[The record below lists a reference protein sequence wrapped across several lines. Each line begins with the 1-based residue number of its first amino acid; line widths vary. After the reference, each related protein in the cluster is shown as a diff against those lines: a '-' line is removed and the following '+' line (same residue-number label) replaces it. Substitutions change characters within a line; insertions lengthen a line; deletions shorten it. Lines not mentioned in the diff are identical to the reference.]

1 MSDATSQATPRHV
14 NRLIHE
20 TSPYLLQHVHNPV
33 DWYPWGAEALAR
45 AKAENTPILLSV
57 GYSACH
63 WCHVM
68 ERESFENEDIA
79 ALMNRH
85 FVNIK
90 VDREERPDLDE
101 IYMAATVALNHGQGG
116 WPMTVFLTPGQQP
129 FFAGTYFPPTDGHG
143 RPGFATLL
151 TDIARL
157 WQERGEDLKQQAAQ
171 LTEYLKERVQ
181 PLTGDN
187 VGETEIRA
195 AAAELAGTFD
205 KPYGGFGPAPKF
217 PPSTALH
224 LLLRH
229 HRRTGDPEALVMVTQ
244 TLEAMARGGIYDHI
258 GGGFARYSTD
268 ERWLVPHFEKMLY
281 DNALLARAYLE
292 GFQATGNPVFARIAR
307 ETLDYVL
314 REMTGP
320 EGGFYSST
328 DADSEGEEGKF
339 FVWTPGEVEA
349 VLGPEEGAW
358 FCAAYDISD
367 EGNWEGKSIPN
378 MPRPLPRVAARLS
391 IGLDQLTRSIEA
403 GRARLY
409 EARRRRVPPGLDDK
423 VLTAWNGMM
432 IGALAEGY
440 RALGDPRYLAGA
452 SRGAD
457 FLLATL
463 TRPDG
468 GLYRTYRGGKAH
480 LRGYLEDYAFLAEGL
495 LDLYE
500 AGGEIRCLREAAR
513 LAERLLTDFGD
524 QAGGGFYDTAR
535 DHEALIVRHRQ
546 GADGAIPSPNAI
558 AAFVLARLSFHL
570 DRPAFREAAVAA
582 VSAYGRLI
590 AEHPRGFCK
599 SLAVAD
605 FLLEGPVELAFLGTP
620 GEDGY
625 EALRED
631 VGRRYLPN
639 RIVAHRDPSSRAPHD
654 LPLLQGKGLVG
665 GKAALYVCKN
675 FACRAP
681 VTDPADVG
689 RVLAERRTNGGEEV
703 RTGIAGRRAGRATAE
718 GTASRAR
725 HFVERGLSHGYGPL
739 GGTDLTVSRI
749 GFGCYR
755 VDDETPEHREAL
767 VNALEAGCTL
777 IDTSTNYTDG
787 RSERLVGSVLAGLA
801 GGGRLPRESVVIVS
815 KIGYVQGQNLAL
827 AEEREAAGTPFPEM
841 VKYMDGCWHCIHPAF
856 LRDQLTRS
864 LDRLQLET
872 LDVCLVHNPE
882 YFLSDAKKR
891 RGGDL
896 EGARAEFYRRLQEAF
911 AFLETQVVAGR
922 IGWYG
927 VSSNTAVLPADD
939 PEATSLARMLQAA
952 TAAGGPGHHFRV
964 LQVPMNLVES
974 GAMLTPNTGPDG
986 RHAALALAAEAGIAV
1001 LVNRPLNAS
1010 TGRAMIRLADVPFDA
1025 GESHEAQAA
1034 AEPALARVAALEA
1047 EFRAQIAS
1055 HLQAPQ
1061 EGIPPADW
1069 FRWADQLP
1077 TLSGRLQG
1085 LDHWRQIE
1093 EQMIAPMVAQIVHT
1107 LDQRLPGPL
1116 GGTWQS
1122 WRDRYLP
1129 ELEVLLHAFRV
1140 RAARDSRAVSD
1151 AVAAALNPHLPLARQ
1166 GEGLSRKALWVLAS
1180 TPGVS
1185 CVLLGMRHPSYVED
1199 GMGILAWPPLPDVR
1213 PIYEAMR
1220 RVRVA

>member
-1 MSDATSQATPRHV
+1 MEHPTTPPGASKPT

-20 TSPYLLQHVHNPV
+20 TSPYLLQHAHNPV

-116 WPMTVFLTPGQQP
+116 WPMTVFLTPDRQP
-129 FFAGTYFPPTDGHG
+129 FFAGTYFSPTDRYG

-181 PLTGDN
+181 PLTGGN

-205 KPYGGFGPAPKF
+205 KTYGGFGPAPKF

-229 HRRTGDPEALVMVTQ
+229 HRRTGDPEALAMVTQ

-281 DNALLARAYLE
+281 DNALLAKAYLE
-292 GFQATGNPVFARIAR
+292 GFQATGNPVLARIAR
-307 ETLDYVL
+307 ETVDYVL

-339 FVWTPGEVEA
+339 FVWTPREIEA

-367 EGNWEGKSIPN
+367 EGNWEGKSVPN
-378 MPRPLPRVAARLS
+378 MPRPLPRVASRLS
-391 IGLDQLTRSIEA
+391 IGLDQLDALYRGWPGQAVRGPSPARPTRVGRQGPDGVERHDGRRA
-403 GRARLY
+403 GRGVPGPRRPALPGGCVPGGRL
-409 EARRRRVPPGLDDK
+409 PPRDAHPTG
-423 VLTAWNGMM
+423 WG
-432 IGALAEGY
+432 
-440 RALGDPRYLAGA
+440 
-452 SRGAD
+452 
-457 FLLATL
+457 TL
-463 TRPDG
+463 SDVS
-468 GLYRTYRGGKAH
+468 GGKAH
-480 LRGYLEDYAFLAEGL
+480 LPGYLEDYAFLAEGL

-500 AGGEIRCLREAAR
+500 AGGDVRCLREAAR
-513 LAERLLTDFGD
+513 LAERLLTEFGD

-535 DHEALIVRHRQ
+535 DHEALIIRHRE
-546 GADGAIPSPNAI
+546 GADGAIPSSNAI

-582 VSAYGRLI
+582 VSAYGRHI
-590 AEHPRGFCK
+590 AEHPRSFCK

-605 FLLEGPVELAFLGTP
+605 FLLEGPVELAFVGTP

-639 RIVAHRDPSSRAPHD
+639 RIVAHHDPSAGAPDD
-654 LPLLQGKGLVG
+654 LPLLRGKGLVS
-665 GKAALYVCKN
+665 GKAALYVCRN

-681 VTDPADVG
+681 ATEPADVG
-689 RVLAERRTNGGEEV
+689 RALAEHGTEGAGEV

-725 HFVERGLSHGYGPL
+725 HFMERESAHGYGPL
-739 GGTDLTVSRI
+739 GGTGLTVSRI

-767 VNALEAGCTL
+767 VKALEAGCTL

-787 RSERLVGSVLAGLA
+787 RSERLVGSVLAELLA
-801 GGGRLPRESVVIVS
+801 DGRLSRESVVVVS

-864 LDRLQLET
+864 LDRLRLET

-882 YFLSDAKKR
+882 YFLSEAKKR
-891 RGGDL
+891 RSGDL
-896 EGARAEFYRRLQEAF
+896 DGARVEFYRRLQEAF
-911 AFLETQVVAGR
+911 AFLETQVAAGR

-952 TAAGGPGHHFRV
+952 KAAGGPGHHFRV
-964 LQVPMNLVES
+964 LQVPMNLFES
-974 GAMLTPNTGPDG
+974 GAMLTPNTGPSG
-986 RHAALALAAEAGIAV
+986 RRTALALAAEAGIAV
-1001 LVNRPLNAS
+1001 LINRPLNAS
-1010 TGRAMIRLADVPFDA
+1010 AGNRAIRLVDFPTEWDGDDVAP
-1025 GESHEAQAA
+1025 EEA
-1034 AEPALARVAALEA
+1034 LGRVAALEA

-1061 EGIPPADW
+1061 GGSPP
-1069 FRWADQLP
+1069 RTGSRGP
-1077 TLSGRLQG
+1077 TSFARC
-1085 LDHWRQIE
+1085 
-1093 EQMIAPMVAQIVHT
+1093 
-1107 LDQRLPGPL
+1107 
-1116 GGTWQS
+1116 
-1122 WRDRYLP
+1122 
-1129 ELEVLLHAFRV
+1129 
-1140 RAARDSRAVSD
+1140 RAACRDWITGGRSRS
-1151 AVAAALNPHLPLARQ
+1151 
-1166 GEGLSRKALWVLAS
+1166 S
-1180 TPGVS
+1180 
-1185 CVLLGMRHPSYVED
+1185 
-1199 GMGILAWPPLPDVR
+1199 
-1213 PIYEAMR
+1213 
-1220 RVRVA
+1220 